1 MKRSRPSGNSK
12 ANTLMATAFGVL
24 LLTAAASVSA
34 QESTPSPAAASS
46 AGDSSVATGAD
57 AAFRL
62 GLENAFRASK
72 LLDGLDLDNLER
84 SGRRRT
90 LDLGDKGELL
100 FFRMPRDGGDEE
112 EENQAVSG
120 STPSL
125 STSAAASS
133 EPAGQPGTPA
143 SAPTAPV
150 TQQSLDQPASTTGT
164 QQPTTA
170 AVTEQTQTSTGSTL
184 LGPDPLDG
192 RYYAFHE
199 LETMQLSRFSS
210 KKGKAIGI
218 DLKLQDV
225 VFLFSSEAHK
235 ERLSKLAV
243 PSKTSRYL
251 REFLPDRRHIDL
263 PAGGIFFARL
273 VVKETPYFDK
283 LDDAL
288 NFKEDEILVQ
298 GSVGPRMLRR
308 VLGLKT
314 QPATPDIGRND
325 LNLRMSLEGFRP
337 RKIGRYIDA
346 QEVKFI
352 LRGDESGKLVLK
364 ADARARFGI
373 GARKVKVPAVIDL
386 DPNAE
391 SNGSVF
397 HLTAKAGKDDL
408 KRIEV
413 GQRKVTELAF
423 EFSLDQAFAP
433 KLRAEGKAGDGADE
447 IPISGELDEEDGR
460 DLFALD
466 GSTLEAISGLDIPGL
481 DEIRFPDIPRL
492 NTGRAVT
499 LETRVRDKPASVVIG
514 PITNDEAAYVAVS
527 MEGGLESLL
536 PGNTLG
542 DVGNVET
549 GRSVF
554 LYLPKGRAPPA
565 LSALPARLRE
575 EITSGFDA
583 DDLRNAKPGLNLFQA
598 SRFAE
603 AHPFS
608 RAVNLFRSGRP
619 GGGDIRIVGRLNPLI
634 FDEPADGI
642 KETWSSGNGKEVLK
656 TVLNGMHIEGRVT
669 GLDGLGVGSFFRLA
683 DRASF
688 EFSQKFGALTTIL
701 KFGGALKL
709 RGRLTPRHFEFLATQ
724 ASSGRFNW
732 QGVEVDEDGTDV
744 SGGQRIQVEG
754 RIAGNRPEDIRIW
767 LQGRYRLGDVFAT
780 QLGGLSDLEVQ
791 NVALSRGYLT
801 AALGTGREASTL
813 TVVDKGD
820 VRLAVVTIDG
830 DVKPVRYIPGLG
842 KTPFADLR
850 LPSSIAVIAGPGV
863 DRNAVQTLPN
873 NMGET
878 LLAAMDAAGIE
889 PAPGISYLSRI
900 AFDGADPLSGL
911 VRRLG
916 VPANDEALLHGRI
929 PASVISAIAG
939 QGRIKSADVAGLD
952 LSAKLPRLALPGIG
966 KLFALTDA
974 TTLNFAVNDAGTPSI
989 SVRSSGTFTMPIV
1002 NTSEDVTL
1010 TADIFGSGADR
1021 EVLLEVNSTSLNDL
1035 GEPRLKMYA
1044 AAPLALNAL
1053 NSVTGFVATVENG
1066 MSLSDVLGHD
1076 VPGIGALTLTDAKL
1090 SLGHVAGTL
1099 ALGDTRLEANIAVVG
1114 GGGSRLPVLTL
1125 EALGLPSAA
1134 MIPGLNKTPLA
1145 NISLDRGLLTYI
1157 PALPGTGSDGIK
1169 VADLPDT
1176 MQAIFRHGEGGAGL
1190 AVPDLRP
1197 GLNLVSSLDPGKLG
1211 PLTKVLEKLKAR
1223 GGGTRLTLNASMPGD
1238 ALAFV
1243 GEKLTALKAKLT
1255 RKKKKK
1261 PPLKE
1266 RIKAAAV
1273 KGAGKAKVVA
1283 SKAPAKAKALAA
1295 KLLPK
1300 IIKKVKVKIPVPAIS
1315 LPGVGSY
1322 LASNGAE
1329 IRING
1334 YEHPETK
1341 VVGLKTVIASDLA
1354 FAVPGTPT
1362 SGTAASELVVDLDSA
1377 RNLRLTLAG
1386 TGELDNV
1393 DAQMALAGSFD
1404 LQSRAP
1410 DLQVSVAGNGLT
1422 LSALTG
1428 LRVPGVTDLALNRA
1442 TVKAGELS
1450 GEIELKGAVTRV
1462 AAFGFT
1468 RTQKPLLAV
1477 SSENVDAA
1485 KIIPGVEGSVLDATV
1500 LDKARFLYV
1509 PAGRESKLSEIS
1521 IPEIFADALDPATI
1535 QAGFNTELRIS
1546 PKAGTHLWELVNGI
1560 GVKLQGPIE
1569 IEGQLPA
1576 NLFAGPRHEI
1586 LRDIRL
1592 AATLPKLSF
1601 DRIAAVRIE
1610 FGDAPRLKLEGSEG
1624 GLSGT
1629 VETGLAVILPTID
1642 RRYEGEGTFT
1652 AGPKEGG
1659 GRQLK
1664 MLATT
1669 RDPGGRTASIEA
1681 TMDLPGS
1688 PRDFRLKFAGEQ
1700 TLSSLLGVDIPVI
1713 GDLNLSELEK
1723 GEDFLVAKIKLK
1735 TLETTVGAFR
1745 SDGKWAVAVSAG
1757 GLKPAAFIPGLD
1769 NLPIKDLTLPD
1780 AMFVFV
1786 PPKLGGGERKP
1797 LPFDI
1802 AGLPAAVRSGL
1813 GDVLAPFGGHGGT
1826 TLKGGLNLVSLI
1838 DPSKVSG
1845 LAKALKFTGSGGS
1858 GRTFKLSGLLPAQS
1872 LKSVTSAG
1880 SAFAGLSKEAVSV
1893 LIRGVDLETDLPA
1906 VNLPG
1911 VRDVV
1916 SFGDPHL
1923 RIKGEENDGAL
1934 KLSMGIAGDLTVRLP
1949 NVPALDLAGDISFVA
1964 AGDGLAL
1971 DVAGTGTPNGR
1982 TVTIG
1987 GRVHLSKQDPR
1998 LQLAFTSDVTVADL
2012 IGDTLPGV
2020 ADLALIDARFGSEII
2035 SGTMQYRGA
2044 KTTLAAFDYRRDR
2057 KPFIALLSEDVDA
2070 ANFIPGV
2077 GGSPLDNA
2085 RLATGALVY
2094 VPAGKSAY
2102 PQSDDY
2108 PERLSRAISFVS
2120 REYSADP
2127 TQGLKAGFDIAFKE
2141 GAPLTS
2147 ALGFIGFKDDSLK
2160 LVGTLPTDLLTNRSG
2175 GNGISASGVRRA
2187 AGRATNLAGE
2197 ALKSAVRGVD
2207 LEARLPAINIP
2218 GVDRVVRFG
2227 DPLFRIRGGDV
2238 LDPSG
2243 RPTGEV
2249 KLRIG
2254 VDGDMVLKLPGH
2266 DLAFDGGFDIEK
2278 TGGGK
2283 AFKLALYSTSRLNW
2297 NRAFGLPFLD
2307 LDELSMAGAI
2317 ERKADGSARL
2327 AASLSSKLKLDK
2339 LTFNSTAAVGI
2350 STSGLP
2356 EVRFTVDNKIRMGD
2370 LPGLGSVPGI
2380 NEVAFSNL
2388 WVGTGGLGGRA
2399 EIDKLGIGGEANLF
2413 LHSGKPVLLVKAD
2426 RLSLKNLL
2434 PRSDLDQMWDNLL
2447 GLSFPDS
2454 IFALSTVDL
2463 TRTKI
2468 ASLPAAVQPMLS
2480 GFGNSS
2486 GEVGIKDG
2494 ISLMAA
2500 LTEDSLPPALKT
2512 LVTKN
2517 MNIFDPSVNGGIDG
2531 PLMLSG
2537 SLSGVFTGALKARLA
2552 VRLPQLKLPKPSND
2566 RQWARMV
2573 KLDGVGGEG
2582 FIEIDVPNTAFW
2594 LGARGNLRV
2603 DVPHIDDPS
2612 KVDELTFAGDLI
2624 AGFDLVSWA
2633 GAFKIAGHMDGTWR
2647 KPLGLNENYSLKNPA
2662 ILIGVDSEGSVE
2674 FGIGA
2679 SVLMTGLRGGR
2690 STLNGHVDFL
2700 ININFSTSFPLP
2712 KKLAVG
2718 YRLEGE
2724 VWPLTFIEAHEA
2736 MLKGILTGPMANVI
2750 LETPGM
2756 PADAK
2761 ANLKSLQGKVRKFS
2775 LLEALQI
2782 DKLPLPYV
2790 TLQDPVIYL
2799 ATPGAK
2805 IPGREETL
2813 DTAGIRLGGVLN
2825 MDFMGEKKRMGGADF
2840 RLTLTDGLIAKADI
2854 ADVKLPPV
2862 LTLTNT
2868 KLDVVANLKQLPHFK
2883 MSGYMNILGAREA
2896 IDVEMSKDRIEFFFE
2911 RDLGRLIKTRF
2922 VARTDSGDLLRARD
2936 FIVTAEVQSE
2946 LDDLLTK
2953 EVFPRMGIPPVVADI
2968 LKKRTPLYI
2977 HGARFKGKL
2986 REFLEAKTPV
2996 SLEIDHSFFGTR
3008 MEEPAV
3014 AEVVPVWASTDPTKV
3029 FPAVSIAA
3037 AMTKSFFNY
3046 VKHNPIELGRVNLGL
3061 MTIDNASLTATTDGS
3076 NRFKLHGKLSALGL
3090 PFSET
3095 SVILDD
3101 NTGITVDSWTEV
3113 NFQLPLG
3120 PLGNLGK
3127 SRTDLHYE
3135 LNPKGLSHAIDLKVS
3150 TAALGFE
3157 DHIYFTFRGDMNA
3170 TRVEFYSDNPC
3181 AKFRSSTELGPG
3193 DLRNFAFKAQQGQ
3206 VTPIDVIKLINFQPT
3221 ISLPTPTDAVKCG
3234 GRVIAL
3240 VGNVIDVVDQGL
3252 KEIDKA
3258 SKEVIKFAGN
3268 IANEIFKGLS
3278 KLAGCLS
3285 KHGCAHNFRRDEV
3298 LLRSFR
3304 DAYAAKN
3311 MCADIRGQKASPD
3324 TEIILYP
3331 CHMRWNQAFRYEGK
3345 AIKSIHRDGNTL
3357 PYCFGTRNYSNNGQV
3372 VLVKCW
3378 WRDVLLHF
3386 DFLANGQIRAR
3397 HAQDGGNL
3405 CLATRSS
3412 KLVVQTCPDARDSGG
3427 DKWAAYEPATKSFKN
3442 PAGERDA
3449 QMMRAALKAPISTEK
3464 PVPFYRFETPG
3475 NREQRHTWKGR
3486 GYAESSEWTL
3496 DDRLGLI
3503 FKGRARGA
3511 VPLYIYER
3519 RGNGKVQQAFT
3530 TDPRKFSG
3538 GVDGLALEGVA
3549 GYVYP
3554 NDFPGSIPL
3563 HLYEHPSQG
3572 DYVLR
3577 LEKNLGNWR
3586 YHGIVGYAAAP
3597 PTPPGDDAP
3606 FETSNPELL
3615 SGTDAVVFPKRAE
3628 GTIAVYRYRNPGN
3641 GNVLHTTNF
3650 AELGAGDPWFEYEGI
3665 AGWVYPDARQGTK
3678 PIYRYYNKSTR
3689 RHDVTVDPKK
3699 RNAKR
3704 GGGGYGFEAII
3715 GYAIDDDFGP
3725 GKDARIVNASA
3736 QEFMRYFN
3744 SSTNDHMYT
3753 ADPNQL
3759 GDGDDGYVRDGVA
3772 GGIFRERVKGTQPLY
3787 RYWNDTTKDH
3797 IFTTRFRDLWYGKD
3811 GYEYIGVEGYIYP
3824 TERKDALALHRYV
3837 NNRTRDNLLTTD
3849 FDEFG
3854 GKTGKDGFSYV
3865 GVEGWVP
3872 PAPTPADAVKT
3883 GPGKPVDWL
3892 RYRQPD
3898 NGDRRLVQA
3907 LLAADAARDGY
3918 HLERPVASV
3927 FSERTK
3933 GTIAVYEYRNAG
3945 NGDHLYTSD
3954 FNELGRGKHG
3964 YAYRGIAGWVYPKET
3979 RETVA
3984 LHRYYNPSSGDHLLS
3999 ADFDEFGGKAGKDGY
4014 VYEGV
4019 FGWVPPFRAPGTNTP
4034 VVKSDPGLLVR
4045 YHNARTGDHR
4055 LTLGT
4060 QELGD
4065 AADGYEIEGIHGR
4078 LWPKRAA
4085 GTVPLYHY
4093 FNKERGDHLYTH
4105 DFGEYWQGRDG
4116 YSYEGILGYVHP
4128 NQESNGIALHR
4139 YFSGGSLDTLLTTS
4153 FDELNGN
4160 TGGNGYQ
4167 YARVEGYVLPFN
4179 PPGTDARVVKAAP
4192 VPLVR
4197 YHDRKRGRYA
4207 LTAGSAIYGVA
4218 EGDLG
4223 IERTQGRI
4231 YPERAAGTVPLYRY
4245 RHASGGQRVTSDFNE
4260 YLFGKRGFEYAG
4272 IVGYV
4277 HPAEKANTVP
4287 LHRFDQAGRNANV
4300 LTTDIDEF
4308 GGKAGRDGYAYAGIA
4323 GWVPDYPDRPVAGF
4337 ERFYLA
4343 TNDNFSCLD
4352 SDDQPNTILTSQLCK
4367 ANDDLLFA
4375 LWADGTIRHNSSKLC
4390 LAVSD
4395 KSTDRTAV
4403 STLACDY
4410 TDAQKWDLRWSGR
4423 KPSAPDGKSPLQLV
4437 HKASGKCLGLQ
4448 DASAQDG
4455 VEADLYPCEKPG
4467 GNVQTWLMSNDVPT
4481 YVMPGTDAPV
4491 ERSEPKWLVRYFNP
4505 KRNGGD
4511 NVVTLGFEEFGRG
4524 RDGYLP
4530 ARLMARLHETR
4541 NQAGMVPLYRYVSED
4556 AGDHMFTTDFGEY
4569 RFAGDGYRYEKVAG
4583 YVFESEQSGTVALH
4597 RFENKS
4603 LNDTLLTADFHGW
4616 GGNSGRDGYRYV
4628 GTVGWTPGTDAQAPA
4643 PWNSLHIA
4651 NRGGMVCLTGDEGSG
4666 IASARCLETDNQ
4678 RIGFYSD
4685 GTVRFGGEKS
4695 CLEAGTG
4702 DDSSVYAADCDGNL
4716 KQRWGVVW
4724 QGGKT
4729 GSADGKTAL
4738 QFKHWWSERCL
4749 TLEDGAGVDGIP
4761 ATMSD
4766 CTNFAA
4772 NDRMGTWWAHASPP
4786 AFMPPGLEAPV
4797 EPSKPLPLIAYLNDG
4812 EKGGDHRLAAGPREL
4827 GLGKDGYE
4835 MTEAVGKIYP
4845 KRASETV
4852 PLYRYEND
4860 GDGDHDFT
4868 TDFRRHGWGYGGY
4881 AYEGIAGYVHG
4892 DQKQDTVALH
4902 GFYNVSR
4909 KDHVL
4914 TPKPDVFGGTSGRGG
4929 YAYLGVEAWAP
4940 RYPEDP
4946 TPGFEKLYLSTN
4958 GHLSC
4963 LDAGGADGKAGVG
4976 RTIASSFCGDHE
4988 TGQFTFWQDGT
4999 LRHDDSGL
5007 CVAPVA
5013 KGNGLS
5019 LQRCAYT
5026 DVQQF
5031 DLRWRAA
5038 APAVADG
5045 KAGLQIV
5052 HRESGKCIG
5061 LADLSGQDGVAAVL
5075 DACAAPGENVPD
5087 WVAGPEKPD
5096 FVAPGM
5102 ASAVTAAQPKIFIR
5116 YAHTK
5121 QPNGDHMMQVGPE
5134 PYGLGRDGYDMQL
5147 AQGWVYPSRAAETV
5161 PLYRYLNTPK
5171 GDTLYTSDF
5180 HEFRYARSGTVYDGI
5195 VGYVYPAERPGAVAL
5210 HRFVNAA
5217 KGDHVLASDIDEF
5230 GGKSSRNGYT
5240 YDGIVGWVPK
5250 YDEAPANGLAGL
5262 YLATNGNLSCLDA
5275 EGDAGSTVHSRFCE
5289 TDGPL
5294 TFTSW
5299 TDGTFRNDAKGLCL
5313 TLRGTVRAGSPVAVE
5328 RCSYTPDQQWTLNW
5342 QGGNPG
5348 AANGKAAL
5356 KLVHRES
5363 GLCVVLENGSGQDG
5377 VGAVAARCGTSSPDL
5392 QAFVAGT
5399 EVPVFV
5405 PPGMEL
5411 QVENAEPLPF
5421 IRYHNASSPNGD
5433 HMMQVGP
5440 EPFGLGRDGYDMQLA
5455 QGQVFPKR
5463 VADTVPL
5470 YRYVDRAK
5478 NDRIY
5483 TSDFHEFRYARD
5495 RVEYDGVVAFLYA
5508 NERIGAVALHR
5519 YANATKGDHLLS
5531 TRFDEMGGKSGRDG
5545 YKYDGVVG
5553 FVPDYPERPRKGFE
5567 HLYVATNGNLSCLDA
5582 ETGDGAAVTSSF
5594 CEDHKAGQ
5602 FSFWEDGT
5610 IRHNTNNLCLSLPL
5624 NPGEGTPATVTR
5636 CAYTDNQQWV
5646 LRWGGKAP
5654 NAAAGKTALEIVHR
5668 ESGLCIGLNDAS
5680 GQDGV
5685 GAAAFRCGDAERG
5698 IRTWHVSVK
5707 KPVFTPPLT
5716 DQPAVKSVAVPFVRY
5731 VRNTEGAPDHVMRRD
5746 YKEWGTGQ
5754 DGYVIEHPQ
5763 GMVHP
5768 APAKGTVPL
5777 YRYLHASRGQHLY
5790 TTDFHEFRYAR
5801 DGYAFDGAAGYVFG
5815 KEAKGLVPLHRYDHS
5830 GNGDQILSTDFD
5842 TLNGRQGRNGYA
5854 YADIAAWVRPYQA
5867 KPVAPLQNVFAVAK
5881 DWMCLA
5887 PGTGAGD
5894 RKAELQPC
5902 ADRVP
5907 WRVTHY
5913 DDDTLRLADGSLCLA
5928 VDNQT
5933 VTGIVEACVYRSP
5946 RQVFEVLWNGSKS
5959 LPKMLDGERTFRVR
5973 HAGSSRCL
5981 TVNGVTKPGARFQL
5995 APCGRVTGRVDQ
6007 NWLPL
6012 RTFPDAEPAKPWQLL
6027 QVVGAEG
6034 LCLGTDTV
6042 SDGEPVTLAACKQN
6056 VRSTFSLYADKT
6068 LRHDRSG
6075 LCLTVPAGAD
6085 DRTPLQLTACMIHS
6099 PTQVFEIAWNGNG
6112 KSPKSPE
6119 NVKDFRVKHLRT
6131 GLCIRA
6137 NRGNWIEGGAVTLGK
6152 CAGRKGRADQ
6162 SWNFGIVATQ

>member
-1 MKRSRPSGNSK
+1 MKRLRVSGYSIVGALTATALGILLMTGTGVAAQETVPSK
-12 ANTLMATAFGVL
+12 A
-24 LLTAAASVSA
+24 AADPTG
-34 QESTPSPAAASS
+34 ESR
-46 AGDSSVATGAD
+46 VVTGAD

-62 GLENAFRASK
+62 GLGNAFRSSK

-90 LDLGDKGELL
+90 LDLGDKGELI
-100 FFRMPRDGGDEE
+100 FFRMPRDGIDEVQDSE
-112 EENQAVSG
+112 TPPGNAPSSVQDNAAVS
-120 STPSL
+120 
-125 STSAAASS
+125 AAV
-133 EPAGQPGTPA
+133 PQPGAPA
-143 SAPTAPV
+143 PAPTTPV
-150 TQQSLDQPASTTGT
+150 TQKSLDQPLSTTDTGK
-164 QQPTTA
+164 PTA
-170 AVTEQTQTSTGSTL
+170 ASVPGELEQSPTGSTL
-184 LGPDPLDG
+184 HGPDPLEG
-192 RYYAFHE
+192 RYFAFHE
-199 LETMQLSRFSS
+199 LETMQLSRFTSQ
-210 KKGKAIGI
+210 KGKAIGI
-218 DLKLQDV
+218 DLKLRDV

-243 PSKTSRYL
+243 PPKTSKYL
-251 REFLPDRRHIDL
+251 RDFLPDRRHIDL
-263 PAGGIFFARL
+263 PAGGMFFARL

-283 LDDAL
+283 LDGAL

-308 VLGLKT
+308 VLGLNT
-314 QPATPDIGRND
+314 ESATPDIGRND
-325 LNLRMSLEGFRP
+325 LDLQMSLEGFRP

-346 QEVKFI
+346 QEMKFT

-373 GARKVKVPAVIDL
+373 GARKVKVPAAVRL

-391 SNGSVF
+391 GSEAVF
-397 HLTAKAGKDDL
+397 HLTASAGKDDL
-408 KRIEV
+408 KGIEV
-413 GQRKVTELAF
+413 GNRKVRELSF
-423 EFSLDQAFAP
+423 EFSLNQAFEP

-466 GSTLEAISGLDIPGL
+466 GSTLEALTGLDIPGL
-481 DEIRFPDIPRL
+481 DEIRFPNPPRL

-499 LETRVRDKPASVVIG
+499 LETQIRGKPASVVIG
-514 PITNDEAAYVAVS
+514 PITNDEAAYVALS

-536 PGNTLG
+536 PDSALG
-542 DVGNVET
+542 DVGNLGT
-549 GRSVF
+549 GGSVF

-565 LSALPARLRE
+565 LSALPAGMRE
-575 EITSGFDA
+575 KFINGFDA
-583 DDLRNAKPGLNLFQA
+583 DDLRAAKPGLNLFQA
-598 SRFAE
+598 SRFDKR
-603 AHPFS
+603 HPFS
-608 RAVNLFRSGRP
+608 QAMNVFRSG
-619 GGGDIRIVGRLNPLI
+619 GATGGDIQIVGRLNPLI
-634 FDEPADGI
+634 FDEPEDGI
-642 KETWSSGNGKEVLK
+642 KETWSAGNGRETLK
-656 TVLNGMHIEGRVT
+656 TVLNGMHVEGRVA

-688 EFSQKFGALTTIL
+688 EFAHNAGTLTTTL
-701 KFGGALKL
+701 KFGGALTL
-709 RGRLTPRHFEFLATQ
+709 SGRQAPRRFEFLATQ

-732 QGVEVDEDGTDV
+732 QGVEVDDEGADLA
-744 SGGQRIQVEG
+744 GGQRIQIEG
-754 RIAGNRPEDIRIW
+754 RFANNRPEDIRVW
-767 LQGRYRLGDVFAT
+767 LQGRYRLGDIFAT
-780 QLGGLSDLEVQ
+780 QVNGLSDLEVQ

-801 AALGTGREASTL
+801 AALGTGREASAL

-830 DVKPVRYIPGLG
+830 DVKPARYIPGLD

-850 LPSSIAVIAGPGV
+850 LPSSIAVIAGPDV
-863 DRNAVQTLPN
+863 DRNAVQALPN
-873 NMGET
+873 DMGKT

-889 PAPGISYLSRI
+889 PASGITYLSRI
-900 AFDGADPLSGL
+900 TFDGIDPLSGL

-939 QGRIKSADVAGLD
+939 QGRIRSVDMAGLD

-966 KLFALTDA
+966 ELFALTDA
-974 TTLNFAVNDAGTPSI
+974 STLNLAVDDSGTPRI
-989 SVRSSGTFTMPIV
+989 AVRSKGTFTMPIV

-1010 TADIFGSGADR
+1010 TADIFGSGSDR
-1021 EVLLEVNSTSLNDL
+1021 EVLLEVTSATLNEQ
-1035 GEPRLKMYA
+1035 GEPKLKIYA

-1053 NSVTGFVATVENG
+1053 NTLQGFVASVENG
-1066 MSLSDVLGHD
+1066 MSLSDVLGRD

-1099 ALGDTRLEANIAVVG
+1099 ALGDTRLKANIAVAG
-1114 GGGSRLPVLTL
+1114 GGARLPVLTL

-1134 MIPGLNKTPLA
+1134 MIPGINKSPLA
-1145 NISLDRGLLTYI
+1145 DITLDRGLLTYV
-1157 PALPGTGSDGIK
+1157 PPLPGGGSDGIK
-1169 VADLPDT
+1169 IADLPDV
-1176 MQAIFRHGEGGAGL
+1176 MQAIFRRGEAGGDL
-1190 AVPDLRP
+1190 AEPDLRP
-1197 GLNLVSSLDPGKLG
+1197 GLNLVSSLDPNKLG
-1211 PLTKVLEKLKAR
+1211 PLTRVLEKLKSR
-1223 GGGTRLTLNASMPGD
+1223 GGGTKLTLNARMPGD
-1238 ALAFV
+1238 ALTFV
-1243 GEKLTALKAKLT
+1243 GEKLTALKVKLT
-1255 RKKKKK
+1255 GKKSK
-1261 PPLKE
+1261 PPLKD
-1266 RIKAAAV
+1266 RIKAAAA

-1283 SKAPAKAKALAA
+1283 SKTPAKAKALAA
-1295 KLLPK
+1295 NLLPK
-1300 IIKKVKVKIPVPAIS
+1300 IIKQVKVVIPVPGIS
-1315 LPGVGSY
+1315 LPGIGDY

-1329 IRING
+1329 IRIDG
-1334 YEHPETK
+1334 YEYPETK
-1341 VVGLKTVIASDLA
+1341 VVGLRTVVASDLV
-1354 FAVPGTPT
+1354 FAVPGLPI
-1362 SGTAASELVVDLDSA
+1362 SGTAASELLVDLDSA
-1377 RNLRLTLAG
+1377 KNVRLTLAG

-1404 LQSRAP
+1404 VLARVP
-1410 DLQVSVAGNGLT
+1410 DLQISVVGNGLT
-1422 LSALTG
+1422 LGALTG
-1428 LRVPGVTDLALNRA
+1428 LRVPGVTELALNHA

-1450 GEIELKGAVTRV
+1450 GEIELKGARTRV

-1468 RTQKPLLAV
+1468 RTQRPLLALA
-1477 SSENVDAA
+1477 SENVDAA
-1485 KIIPGVEGSVLDATV
+1485 QIIPGVEGSILDAAV

-1509 PAGRESKLSEIS
+1509 PAGREDKLSETS
-1521 IPEIFADALDPATI
+1521 IPQIFAGALDPATI
-1535 QAGFNTELRIS
+1535 QTGFNTELRIS
-1546 PKAGTHLWELVNGI
+1546 PKAGTRLWELVNGI

-1569 IEGQLPA
+1569 IEGHLPA

-1586 LRDIRL
+1586 LRDVRL
-1592 AATLPKLSF
+1592 AATLPKISF
-1601 DRIAAVRIE
+1601 DRIAAVRLE
-1610 FGDAPRLKLEGSEG
+1610 FKNAPRLKLEGGEN
-1624 GLSGT
+1624 GLSST
-1629 VETGLAVILPTID
+1629 VETGLAVTLPTID

-1652 AGPKEGG
+1652 AVLREGG
-1659 GRQLK
+1659 GHQLR
-1664 MLATT
+1664 MLAIT
-1669 RDPGGRTASIEA
+1669 RDPEGRTASIEA
-1681 TMDLPGS
+1681 TMELPGS

-1713 GDLNLSELEK
+1713 GDINLSELEK
-1723 GEDFLVAKIKLK
+1723 GESFLVAKIKLK
-1735 TLETTVGAFR
+1735 ALESTVAAFR
-1745 SDGKWAVAVSAG
+1745 NDGRWAVVMSAG
-1757 GLKPAAFIPGLD
+1757 GLKPSEFIPGLD
-1769 NLPIKDLTLPD
+1769 NLPFKNFTLPD

-1786 PPKLGGGERKP
+1786 PPKLGGGAGQQ

-1802 AGLPAAVRSGL
+1802 ADLPDAVRTGL
-1813 GDVLAPFGGHGGT
+1813 DGVLAPFGGHGGT
-1826 TLKGGLNLVSLI
+1826 TLRGGLNLVSLI
-1838 DPSKVSG
+1838 DPSKVPG
-1845 LAKALKFTGSGGS
+1845 LAKALKFTGSSGS
-1858 GRTFKLSGLLPAQS
+1858 GRTYKLSGLLPTQS
-1872 LKSVTSAG
+1872 LKSLTSGA
-1880 SAFAGLSKEAVSV
+1880 SAFAGLGKEAISV
-1893 LIRGVDLETDLPA
+1893 LLRGVDLDTDLPA

-1916 SFGDPHL
+1916 TFGNPHL
-1923 RIKGEENDGAL
+1923 QIKGSDTDGEL
-1934 KLSMGIAGDLTVRLP
+1934 KLVMGIAGDMAVSLP
-1949 NVPALDLAGDISFVA
+1949 NVPVLDLAGKISFVA

-1971 DVAGTGTPNGR
+1971 DVSGTGTPNGR
-1982 TVTIG
+1982 NVTVG
-1987 GRVHLSKQDPR
+1987 GQVNLSKQNPM
-1998 LQLAFTSDVTVADL
+1998 LQLSFTTDVTVADL
-2012 IGDTLPGV
+2012 IGGTLPGI

-2044 KTTLAAFDYRRDR
+2044 KTTLAAFDYRNDR
-2057 KPFIALLSEDVDA
+2057 KPFVALLSENVDA

-2085 RLATGALVY
+2085 RLAAGALVY

-2102 PQSDDY
+2102 PRSDNF
-2108 PERLSRAISFVS
+2108 PERLTRAISFVS
-2120 REYSADP
+2120 REYTVDP
-2127 TQGLKAGFDIAFKE
+2127 APGLKAGFDVTFKE
-2141 GAPLTS
+2141 GAPLAN
-2147 ALGFIGFKDDSLK
+2147 ALAFVGYKGDGIK
-2160 LVGTLPTDLLTNRSG
+2160 LVGALPTDLLNSRNGSG
-2175 GNGISASGVRRA
+2175 GISASGVHRA
-2187 AGRATNLAGE
+2187 AGRVTNLAGD
-2197 ALKSAVRGVD
+2197 ALKSAIKGVD

-2218 GVDRVVRFG
+2218 GVDQVVRFG
-2227 DPLFRIRGGDV
+2227 DPLLRIRGGDV
-2238 LDPSG
+2238 LNPSG
-2243 RPTGEV
+2243 EPTGEV
-2249 KLRIG
+2249 KLRVG

-2283 AFKLALYSTSRLNW
+2283 AFKLLLYSTSRLNW
-2297 NRAFGLPFLD
+2297 NQAFGLPFLE
-2307 LDELSMAGAI
+2307 LKELSMAGAI

-2327 AASLSSKLKLDK
+2327 AASLASKLKLDN

-2350 STSGLP
+2350 TSSGLP
-2356 EVRFTVDNKIRMGD
+2356 EVRFTVDNKVRMGD

-2413 LHSGKPVLLVKAD
+2413 LHGGKPVLLVKAD
-2426 RLSLKNLL
+2426 RLSLRNLL
-2434 PRSDLDQMWDNLL
+2434 PKSDLNQMWDNLL

-2480 GFGNSS
+2480 GFGGSS

-2494 ISLMAA
+2494 VSLMAA
-2500 LTEDSLPPALKT
+2500 LTEDSLPSALKP

-2517 MNIFDPSVNGGIDG
+2517 MNIFDPSLNGGIDG

-2594 LGARGNLRV
+2594 LGARGNLSV
-2603 DVPHIDDPS
+2603 DVPHIDDPT
-2612 KVDELTFAGDLI
+2612 KVDELRFAGDLI

-2647 KPLGLNENYSLKNPA
+2647 KPMGLNENYSLKNPA
-2662 ILIGVDSEGSVE
+2662 ILVGVDSEGSVE

-2690 STLNGHVDFL
+2690 STLNGDVDFL
-2700 ININFSTSFPLP
+2700 ININFSTSIPLP

-2724 VWPLTFIEAHEA
+2724 VWPLTFIEVHEA

-2756 PADAK
+2756 RADAK
-2761 ANLKSLQGKVRKFS
+2761 ANLKSLQEKVRKFS
-2775 LLEALQI
+2775 ILDALQI

-2854 ADVKLPPV
+2854 ADVALPPV

-2896 IDVEMSKDRIEFFFE
+2896 IDVEMSKDRIEFNFE
-2911 RDLGRLIKTRF
+2911 RDLGRLVKTRF
-2922 VARTDSGDLLRARD
+2922 VARTDSGDLLKARD

-2968 LKKRTPLYI
+2968 LKKQTPLYI

-2996 SLEIDHSFFGTR
+2996 RLELDHSFFGTR
-3008 MEEPAV
+3008 MAEPAV
-3014 AEVVPVWASTDPTKV
+3014 AEVMPAWASTDPTKV
-3029 FPAVSIAA
+3029 FPAVAIAA
-3037 AMTKSFFNY
+3037 AMTKSFFEY
-3046 VKHNPIELGRVNLGL
+3046 VKRNPIELGRVNLGL
-3061 MTIDNASLTATTDGS
+3061 MTIDNASLSAATDGS
-3076 NRFKLHGKLSALGL
+3076 NRFKLDGKLSALGL

-3135 LNPKGLSHAIDLKVS
+3135 LNPVGLSHAIDLKVS

-3157 DHIYFTFRGDMNA
+3157 DHIYFNFRGDMNA

-3181 AKFRSSTELGPG
+3181 AKFRSSSELGPG
-3193 DLRNFAFKAQQGQ
+3193 DLRNFAFKAQQGK
-3206 VTPIDVIKLINFQPT
+3206 VTPIDVIKLINFQPS
-3221 ISLPTPTDAVKCG
+3221 ISLPTPADAVKCG

-3240 VGNVIDVVDQGL
+3240 AGNVIDVVDQGL

-3258 SKEVIKFAGN
+3258 SKDVIKFAGN
-3268 IANEIFKGLS
+3268 IANEIFKGLA

-3285 KHGCAHNFRRDEV
+3285 KHGCAHDFKPGQVILRNFT
-3298 LLRSFR
+3298 SHNGT
-3304 DAYAAKN
+3304 KN
-3311 MCADIRGQKASPD
+3311 MCADLRNQSSRPD
-3324 TEIILYP
+3324 TEILSYP
-3331 CHMRWNQAFRYEGK
+3331 CHMRWNQAFTLESNGT
-3345 AIKSIHRDGNTL
+3345 IKSITRDEHMCLGARS
-3357 PYCFGTRNYSNNGQV
+3357 YRVGGQV
-3372 VLVKCW
+3372 GLVKCW
-3378 WRDVLLHF
+3378 WSDVLLKF
-3386 DFLANGQIRAR
+3386 DFLATGAVRAKL
-3397 HAQDGGNL
+3397 DGRRDL
-3405 CLATRSS
+3405 CLATDRG
-3412 KLVVQTCPDARDSGG
+3412 KVVLWTCNDPRKGTT
-3427 DKWAAYEPATKSFKN
+3427 DKWAAYEPASKSFKN

-3449 QMMRAALKAPISTEK
+3449 QMMRAALKAPISNEK
-3464 PVPFYRFETPG
+3464 AVPFYRFETPG
-3475 NREQRHTWKGR
+3475 NREQRHTWNGR
-3486 GYAESSEWTL
+3486 GYAESSEWRL

-3503 FKGRARGA
+3503 FKGRARGT

-3586 YHGIVGYAAAP
+3586 YHGIAGYAAAP
-3597 PTPPGDDAP
+3597 PQPPGDDAP
-3606 FETSNPELL
+3606 FETSNPEQL

-3628 GTIAVYRYRNPGN
+3628 NTIALYRYRNPGN

-3678 PIYRYYNKSTR
+3678 PIYRYYNKSAR
-3689 RHDVTVDPKK
+3689 RHDVTIDPKK

-3704 GGGGYGFEAII
+3704 GGGGYEFEAII
-3715 GYAIDDDFGP
+3715 GHAISDDFGP
-3725 GKDARIVNASA
+3725 GKDARVVNTPP

-3744 SSTNDHMYT
+3744 PSTNDHMYT

-3772 GGIFRERVKGTQPLY
+3772 GGIFRERAKGTQPLY
-3787 RYWNDTTKDH
+3787 RYWNGTTKDH
-3797 IFTTRFRDLWYGKD
+3797 IYTTRFRDLWYGKD
-3811 GYEYIGVEGYIYP
+3811 GYEYIGVEGYIYSAAQ
-3824 TERKDALALHRYV
+3824 KGALALHRYV
-3837 NNRTRDNLLTTD
+3837 NNRTHDNLLTTD

-3854 GKTGKDGFSYV
+3854 GKAGKNGFSYV

-3872 PAPTPADAVKT
+3872 PAPTPADTVKT
-3883 GPGKPVDWL
+3883 GTEKPVDWL
-3892 RYRQPD
+3892 RFRHPG

-3907 LLAADAARDGY
+3907 LHAADAERGGY
-3918 HLERPVASV
+3918 RLERPAVSV
-3927 FSERTK
+3927 FRERAK
-3933 GTIAVYEYRNAG
+3933 GTVAVYEYFNAG
-3945 NGDHLYTSD
+3945 NGDHLYTRD

-3964 YAYRGIAGWVYPKET
+3964 YAYQGIAGWVYPNESKG
-3979 RETVA
+3979 TVA

-4014 VYEGV
+4014 VYAGIV
-4019 FGWVPPFRAPGTNTP
+4019 GWALPFRAPGADSPVIKTN
-4034 VVKSDPGLLVR
+4034 PGLLVR

-4060 QELGD
+4060 EELGD
-4065 AADGYEIEGIHGR
+4065 AADGYVIESIHGR
-4078 LWPKRAA
+4078 AWPKRAT

-4116 YSYEGILGYVHP
+4116 YSYQGILAYVHSQP
-4128 NQESNGIALHR
+4128 EGDSIALHR
-4139 YFSGGSLDTLLTTS
+4139 YFSGGNLDTLLTTD
-4153 FDELNGN
+4153 FEELNRN
-4160 TGGNGYQ
+4160 AGGNGYQ
-4167 YARVEGYVLPFN
+4167 YARIEGYVLPFN
-4179 PPGTDARVVKAAP
+4179 PPGTDVRVVKTAP

-4197 YHDRKRGRYA
+4197 YYDRKRGQYA
-4207 LTAGSAIYGVA
+4207 LTAGSAIYGIA
-4218 EGDLG
+4218 EGDLK
-4223 IERTQGRI
+4223 IEQVQGRI

-4245 RHASGGQRVTSDFNE
+4245 RHVSGAQRVTDDFNE
-4260 YLFGKRGFEYAG
+4260 FLFAKGGYEYAG

-4277 HPAEKANTVP
+4277 HPAEKPNTVP
-4287 LHRFDQAGRNANV
+4287 LHRFDHAGRNANV
-4300 LTTDIDEF
+4300 LTTDISEF
-4308 GGKAGRDGYAYAGIA
+4308 GGKAGRDGYAYVGIA
-4323 GWVPDYPDRPVAGF
+4323 GWVPEYPDRPVSGF

-4352 SDDQPNTILTSQLCK
+4352 SDNQPNTILSSQLCK
-4367 ANDDLLFA
+4367 ENGDLLFA

-4410 TDAQKWDLRWSGR
+4410 TDAQKWELRWSGR
-4423 KPSAPDGKSPLQLV
+4423 KPSAPNGKSPLQLV

-4467 GNVQTWLMSNDVPT
+4467 RNVQTWLMSNEVPA
-4481 YVMPGTDAPV
+4481 YVIPGTDAQV
-4491 ERSEPKWLVRYFNP
+4491 VRSEPRWLVRYFNP

-4511 NVVTLGFEEFGRG
+4511 NVVTPGFEEFGRG

-4530 ARLMARLHETR
+4530 ARLMARLYETR
-4541 NQAGMVPLYRYVSED
+4541 NEAHMVPLYRYVSEV
-4556 AGDHMFTTDFGEY
+4556 AGDHMFTTDFAEY
-4569 RFAGDGYRYEKVAG
+4569 RFAGNGYRYEKVAG
-4583 YVFESEQSGTVALH
+4583 YVFESEQPGTVALH
-4597 RFENKS
+4597 RFDNKS
-4603 LNDTLLTADFHGW
+4603 ISDTLLTADFHGW
-4616 GGNSGRDGYRYV
+4616 GGNSGRDGYKYV

-4643 PWNSLHIA
+4643 PWDNLHIA
-4651 NRGGMVCLTGDEGSG
+4651 SRGGMVCLTGDEGSG
-4666 IASARCLETDNQ
+4666 IASARCLDSDNQ
-4678 RIGFYSD
+4678 KIGFYSD
-4685 GTVRFGGEKS
+4685 GTIRFGGEKS
-4695 CLEAGTG
+4695 CLEAGIG
-4702 DDSSVYAADCDGNL
+4702 DDRSVYAGACDGNL
-4716 KQRWGVVW
+4716 KQRWDVVW
-4724 QGGKT
+4724 QGGKA

-4738 QFKHWWSERCL
+4738 QLRHWWSGRCL
-4749 TLEDGAGVDGIP
+4749 VLEDGAGVDGIG
-4761 ATMSD
+4761 ATMSG
-4766 CTNFAA
+4766 CANFAA
-4772 NDRMGTWWAHASPP
+4772 NDRTGTWWAHAAPP
-4786 AFMPPGLEAPV
+4786 AFTPPGMEAPGG
-4797 EPSKPLPLIAYLNDG
+4797 PSKLLPLIAYRREG
-4812 EKGGDHRLAAGPREL
+4812 AKGGDHRLAVGPQEL

-4835 MTEAVGKIYP
+4835 MIEAVGKIYP
-4845 KRASETV
+4845 KRAAETV
-4852 PLYRYEND
+4852 PLYRYENIT
-4860 GDGDHDFT
+4860 DGDHDFT

-4881 AYEGIAGYVHG
+4881 VYKGVAGYVH
-4892 DQKQDTVALH
+4892 DSKKEDTVALH
-4902 GFYNVSR
+4902 GFYNDSR
-4909 KDHVL
+4909 KDHLL
-4914 TPKPDVFGGTSGRGG
+4914 TSKPDAYGGISGRGG
-4929 YAYLGVEAWAP
+4929 FAYIGIEAWVP

-4946 TPGFEKLYLSTN
+4946 TPGLEKLYLSTN

-4963 LDAGGADGKAGVG
+4963 LDAGDDGGKPGAAKNV
-4976 RTIASSFCGDHE
+4976 ISSFCGDHE

-4999 LRHDDSGL
+4999 LRHDGSGQ
-5007 CVAPVA
+5007 CVSPDA
-5013 KGNGLS
+5013 KGDGLS

-5026 DVQQF
+5026 PAQQF
-5031 DLRWRAA
+5031 GIRRPGSATAA
-5038 APAVADG
+5038 VDG

-5052 HRESGKCIG
+5052 HLESGKCMS
-5061 LADLSGQDGVAAVL
+5061 LADTSGQDGVTAVL
-5075 DACAAPGENVPD
+5075 DTCAVSAEDVQT
-5087 WVAGPEKPD
+5087 WVAGTDKPA

-5102 ASAVTAAQPKIFIR
+5102 AADIVSVKPEVLIR
-5116 YAHTK
+5116 YVHTK
-5121 QPNGDHMMQVGPE
+5121 QSNGNHMMQVGPE

-5147 AQGWVYPSRAAETV
+5147 AQGWIYPSRTAETV
-5161 PLYRYLNTPK
+5161 PLYRYLNTTN

-5180 HEFRYARSGTVYDGI
+5180 HEFRYARAGAVYDGI
-5195 VGYVYPAERPGAVAL
+5195 IGYVYPAERAGAVAL
-5210 HRFVNAA
+5210 HRFANTV
-5217 KGDHVLASDIDEF
+5217 KGDHVLASNMDEF
-5230 GGKSSRNGYT
+5230 GGKSGKNGYS

-5250 YDEAPANGLAGL
+5250 YDEAPANGLSGL

-5275 EGDAGSTVHSRFCE
+5275 EGDAGSAVRSRFCE

-5313 TLRGTVRAGSPVAVE
+5313 TLRGTVRAGSPVAAE

-5342 QGGNPG
+5342 QDGNPG
-5348 AANGKAAL
+5348 AANGKTAL

-5363 GLCVVLENGSGQDG
+5363 GLCLTLATGSGQDG
-5377 VGAVAARCGTSSPDL
+5377 VGAFAARCGTSSPDL
-5392 QAFVAGT
+5392 QAFVVGT

-5411 QVENAEPLPF
+5411 PLGNAAPLPF
-5421 IRYHNASSPNGD
+5421 IRYHNASAPNGD
-5433 HMMQVGP
+5433 HLMQVGP
-5440 EPFGLGRDGYDMQLA
+5440 EPLGLGRDGYDMQLA
-5455 QGQVFPKR
+5455 QGQVYPSR
-5463 VADTVPL
+5463 REDTVPL
-5470 YRYVDRAK
+5470 YRYVDRARG
-5478 NDRIY
+5478 DHIY
-5483 TSDFHEFRYARD
+5483 TSDFHEFRYAKGEA
-5495 RVEYDGVVAFLYA
+5495 EYDGVIAFVYA
-5508 NERIGAVALHR
+5508 KERKGTLTLHR
-5519 YANATKGDHLLS
+5519 YANAAKGDHLLT
-5531 TRFDEMGGKSGRDG
+5531 TRFDEMGGTGGRDG
-5545 YKYDGVVG
+5545 YRYDGVVG
-5553 FVPDYPERPRKGFE
+5553 FVPDYPERPQKGFE
-5567 HLYVATNGNLSCLDA
+5567 QLYAATNGNLSCLDA
-5582 ETGDGAAVTSSF
+5582 EISDGASVTSSF

-5602 FSFWEDGT
+5602 FSIWEDGT
-5610 IRHNTNNLCLSLPL
+5610 IRHYASGLCLSLPL
-5624 NPGEGTPATVTR
+5624 KPKEGVSATVAR
-5636 CAYTDNQQWV
+5636 CAYTDNQQWQI
-5646 LRWGGKAP
+5646 RWAGKAP
-5654 NAAAGKTALEIVHR
+5654 NAAAGKTAMEFVHR
-5668 ESGLCIGLNDAS
+5668 ESGLCIGLRDAS
-5680 GQDGV
+5680 GQDGIE
-5685 GAAAFRCGDAERG
+5685 AAAFKCGDAERG
-5698 IRTWHVSVK
+5698 TRVWQLSAK

-5716 DQPAVKSVAVPFVRY
+5716 DQPTVKSVPVPFVRY
-5731 VRNTEGAPDHVMRRD
+5731 VRNTEGVPDHAMRQD
-5746 YKEWGTGQ
+5746 YTEWGTQQG
-5754 DGYVIEHPQ
+5754 GYVIERPQ
-5763 GMVHP
+5763 GLIHP

-5777 YRYLHASRGQHLY
+5777 YRYLHADRRQHLY
-5790 TTDFHEFRYAR
+5790 TMDFHEFRYAR
-5801 DGYAFDGAAGYVFG
+5801 DGYAYDGAAGYVFARQG
-5815 KEAKGLVPLHRYDHS
+5815 QDLVPLHRYDHG
-5830 GNGDQILSTDFD
+5830 GNGDQILSTDFEV
-5842 TLNGRQGRNGYA
+5842 LNGRQGRDGYA
-5854 YADIAAWVRPYQA
+5854 YTGIAAWVPPYQA
-5867 KPVAPLQNVFAVAK
+5867 KPVAPLQSVFAITK

-5887 PGTGAGD
+5887 SDTDAENG
-5894 RKAELQPC
+5894 KAHLQPC
-5902 ADRVP
+5902 ADRAP
-5907 WRVTHY
+5907 WRLTHY
-5913 DDDTLRLADGSLCLA
+5913 DDDTLRFAGGNFCLA
-5928 VDNQT
+5928 VDGQT

-5946 RQVFEVLWNGSKS
+5946 RQVFDILWNGGKP
-5959 LPKMLDGERTFRVR
+5959 PKILGGEQAFRVR
-5973 HAGSSRCL
+5973 HADSTRCL
-5981 TVNGVTKPGARFQL
+5981 TVNGVARPGVRFQL
-5995 APCGRVTGRVDQ
+5995 APCGGTAGRADQ

-6012 RTFPDAEPAKPWQLL
+6012 KMFPEAEPVKPWQFL
-6027 QVVGAEG
+6027 QIAGGAD
-6034 LCLGTDTV
+6034 LCLDAGPAP
-6042 SDGEPVTLAACKQN
+6042 DGKPVTLAACKQN
-6056 VRSTFSLYADKT
+6056 VRSTFSLFADKT

-6075 LCLTVPAGAD
+6075 LCLTVPEGAD
-6085 DRTPLQLTACMIHS
+6085 DRTPLQLTACMIHNS
-6099 PTQVFEIAWNGNG
+6099 SQGFEIAWIGNG
-6112 KSPKSPE
+6112 KAPKSPE
-6119 NVKDFRVKHLRT
+6119 IAKEFMVQHPRT
-6131 GLCIRA
+6131 GLCVRA
-6137 NRGNWIEGGAVTLGK
+6137 NRGNWREDGTVTLGK
-6152 CAGRKGRADQ
+6152 CGGRNGRADQ
-6162 SWNFGIVATQ
+6162 NWHFGIVATQ